1 MELLMITATSVALL
15 LVPVLIEHT
24 IINTTRSIPGYE
36 LIVVCNSNVHHVY
49 QVHVTTNTT
58 GY

>member
-24 IINTTRSIPGYE
+24 IINTTRSIRINSSVQQQCTSRIPGACY
-36 LIVVCNSNVHHVY
+36 Y
-49 QVHVTTNTT
+49 
-58 GY
+58 